1 MALGAGFPEAGSK
14 NDSAIHWDMINDMT
28 ECGKVTADGITIYE
42 KGCFKDE
49 LLK

>member
-1 MALGAGFPEAGSK
+1 
-14 NDSAIHWDMINDMT
+14 MINDMT